1 MPLGDADR
9 VKDSEVQ
16 VMTIRVMVLAL
27 SAIVPPKVA
36 LRTVDKEKEDYQGL
50 VSSIKESGVLN
61 SIAVKEAKI
70 KDKTTGVERDMYQII
85 DGLQRYCA
93 SVDAG
98 LSEIPVQIFD
108 ADEAEALELQIEG
121 NVHRVET
128 KPIQY
133 SKQLLKILAAHPDRT
148 VKIQAERLGKSEGW
162 LKDKL
167 RLQKLIPE
175 AQTLV
180 DSGKIPLSSAY
191 ILAKLDDDEQENWLA
206 QAQDLPPDQFMP
218 QVANRINELK
228 KLHKDDPKPE
238 PKPTAIV
245 RKKGDILE
253 LYGSLPAEPAD
264 EAARGF
270 AAALKWVVQ
279 MDEKSIAAWHAK
291 RAEQQAAAEA
301 KKKERA
307 AEKASKKSELPSIDD
322 LLK

>member
-1 MPLGDADR
+1 MTMR
-9 VKDSEVQ
+9 VA
-16 VMTIRVMVLAL
+16 VLAL
-27 SAIVPPKVA
+27 GAIVPPKVA

-50 VSSIKESGVLN
+50 VASIKESGVLN
-61 SIAVKEAKI
+61 AIAVKEAKV
-70 KDKTTGVERDMYQII
+70 KDETTGVERDMFQII

-98 LSEIPVQIFD
+98 LAEIPVQILD

-148 VKIQAERLGKSEGW
+148 VKIQAQRLSKSEGW

-180 DSGKIPLSSAY
+180 DDGKIPLSSAY
-191 ILAKLDDDEQENWLA
+191 ILAKLDDDEQDEWLEK
-206 QAQDLPPDQFMP
+206 AQDLPPDQFMP

-238 PKPTAIV
+238 PSPTPMV
-245 RKKGDILE
+245 RKKGEILE
-253 LYGSLPAEPAD
+253 MFSNLPATDAD

-270 AAALKWVVQ
+270 RRALEWIVQ
-279 MDEKSIAAWHAK
+279 MDEASIAEWHAK
-291 RAEQQAAAEA
+291 RAEEQAKREA
-301 KKKERA
+301 RK
-307 AEKASKKSELPSIDD
+307 AEKAKEKADKKSELPSIDD
-322 LLK
+322 LLR

>member
-1 MPLGDADR
+1 
-9 VKDSEVQ
+9 
-16 VMTIRVMVLAL
+16 MTIRVAVLAL

-36 LRTVDKEKEDYQGL
+36 LRTVDKEKEDYKNL
-50 VSSIKESGVLN
+50 VGSIKEKGVIN
-61 SIAVKEAKI
+61 AIAVKEAKI
-70 KDKTTGVERDMYQII
+70 KDEQTGVERDMFQIV

-98 LSEIPVQIFD
+98 LSEIPVQILD

-121 NVHRVET
+121 NVHKIET

-133 SKQLLKILAAHPDRT
+133 SKQLLKILAAHPERT
-148 VKIQAERLGKSEGW
+148 VEMQAARLSKSEGW

-180 DSGKIPLSSAY
+180 DDGKIPLSSAY
-191 ILAKLDDDEQENWLA
+191 ILAKLDEDEQENWLA

-238 PKPTAIV
+238 PKPTPIV
-245 RKKGDILE
+245 RKKGEILE
-253 LYGSLPAEPAD
+253 MFSRLPATPTDDKQA
-264 EAARGF
+264 GF
-270 AAALKWVVQ
+270 ASALQWIVQ
-279 MDEKSIAAWHAK
+279 MDEASIAAWHAK
-291 RAEQQAAAEA
+291 RAEQAAAAEA

-307 AEKASKKSELPSIDD
+307 SEKANKKSELPSIDD